1 MSIRPP
7 GTTPVTV
14 PNVTQ
19 KSREI
24 NNREKQKTCFVY
36 PLIKKSVMS
45 SKCGGKL
52 ISTLDLRRETKT
64 KKAEICV
71 ILDRCG
77 IFGEEEQK
85 NNFFSKSADPQH
97 ICQFHRSL
105 LFLKFKNNYNRPSR
119 CMWKDHIQTFEK
131 GGQLL
136 HPTHERVVRGFSKNM
151 ETSINFR

>member
-24 NNREKQKTCFVY
+24 NIREKTCFVY
-36 PLIKKSVMS
+36 PLIKKSAMS

-64 KKAEICV
+64 KKAEISV

-85 NNFFSKSADPQH
+85 TYFLSKSADPIH
-97 ICQFHRSL
+97 F
-105 LFLKFKNNYNRPSR
+105 
-119 CMWKDHIQTFEK
+119 
-131 GGQLL
+131 
-136 HPTHERVVRGFSKNM
+136 
-151 ETSINFR
+151 